1 MWRKNG
7 PLTQT
12 IIASLR
18 VHSTIHKTYP
28 NIINPVEGVL
38 NEHFIVWMR
47 TATLPRFRK
56 LYGWVNQSIPA
67 NTVLEFEIT
76 ANWDVQ
82 SFKGQKALLVSTT
95 YAMGGKN
102 DVLGSLIFWIGITFF
117 AVGAL
122 FGLKHAW
129 KPRRLGDPKYLKPI
143 KEE

>member
-1 MWRKNG
+1 LNKKITVSKKYVSKC
-7 PLTQT
+7 PFQ
-12 IIASLR
+12 S
-18 VHSTIHKTYP
+18 KTYG
-28 NIINPVEGVL
+28 NIINPIEGVL

-56 LYGWVNQSIPA
+56 LYGWIDQTIPA
-67 NTVLEFEIT
+67 NTVLTFEII

-102 DVLGSLIFWIGITFF
+102 DVLGSFIFWIGISFF

-129 KPRRLGDPKYLKPI
+129 KPRRLGDPKYLKHI